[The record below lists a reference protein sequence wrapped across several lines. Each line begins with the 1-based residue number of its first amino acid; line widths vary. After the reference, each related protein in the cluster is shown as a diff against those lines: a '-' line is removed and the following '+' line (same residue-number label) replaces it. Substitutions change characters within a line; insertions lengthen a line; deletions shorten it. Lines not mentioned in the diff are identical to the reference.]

1 MYISLYHY
9 TPAECSVNSGDSS
22 HAIPDDSVVIIHVK
36 DIGQEG
42 LGGGLLHVQL
52 LHLALHHDCL
62 PGQLLPGP
70 GHPQQPGN
78 PLEEQHPHP
87 VRHLVSVSLPV
98 IGQLLVKL
106 CSDWLIPVMI
116 VEDHDGGHHA
126 ARHHE
131 HDAVEICS

>member
-1 MYISLYHY
+1 MGIVAQQTRVFPSKARLSLW
-9 TPAECSVNSGDSS
+9 
-22 HAIPDDSVVIIHVK
+22 
-36 DIGQEG
+36 IG
-42 LGGGLLHVQL
+42 
-52 LHLALHHDCL
+52 HLALHHDCL

-70 GHPQQPGN
+70 GHPQQPGY

-116 VEDHDGGHHA
+116 VEDHDGAHHA
-126 ARHHE
+126 AGHHPLDE
-131 HDAVEICS
+131 VEVCS